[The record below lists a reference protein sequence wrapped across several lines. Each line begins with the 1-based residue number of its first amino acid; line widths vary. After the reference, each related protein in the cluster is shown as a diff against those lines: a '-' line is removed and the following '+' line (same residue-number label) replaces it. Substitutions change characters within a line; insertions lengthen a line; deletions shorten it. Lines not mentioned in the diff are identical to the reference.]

1 MLSGPVNDTERG
13 PAAKG
18 GYLRLGVAIG
28 LGQSRVTTTTGDD
41 DNNDD
46 SEDHSV
52 SEHTSTGTVTTF
64 GHGIVRGTPDLMRV
78 TISVETRASTVAIAY
93 REAGERLSAVI
104 GSLRANGV
112 PAGDVTSSGLSVR
125 TEQTWVDGGGS
136 KITGY
141 LANASLT
148 VLLRGI
154 GASTASS
161 PNHTAASGSNDSTS
175 AGDSGNPEPAG
186 GTAAG
191 SPDRPGA
198 ASGARR
204 DPAAIV
210 ADCVAA
216 GGDAVRLGGLQ
227 LTFADQESLLAK
239 ARDNAWENALAKAR
253 QYAARA
259 GRELGR
265 VLQVTEETSVSA
277 PTSRSRGAT
286 EIALASAAV
295 PIETGE
301 SEVGAD
307 IRVTWQ
313 LD

>member
-1 MLSGPVNDTERG
+1 M
-13 PAAKG
+13 
-18 GYLRLGVAIG
+18 AIG

-52 SEHTSTGTVTTF
+52 SEHTPAGTVTTF

-112 PAGDVTSSGLSVR
+112 PAGDVASSGLSVR

-148 VLLRGI
+148 VLLRDI
-154 GASTASS
+154 G
-161 PNHTAASGSNDSTS
+161 
-175 AGDSGNPEPAG
+175 GNTEPAG
-186 GTAAG
+186 GAAAG
-191 SPDRPGA
+191 SSDRPGA

-204 DPAAIV
+204 DPAALV

-227 LTFADQESLLAK
+227 LTFADQESLLSR
-239 ARDNAWENALAKAR
+239 ARDRAWENALAKAR

-265 VLQVTEETSVSA
+265 VLQVTEETSVST
-277 PTSRSRGAT
+277 PTTRSRGAT
-286 EIALASAAV
+286 EIAFASAAV